1 MALWRQRLESS
12 RVSPMSESHAATSHH
27 ESTRDMSIPV
37 DQSGPAT
44 KAASSSQDQVAGDGH
59 DHDVAMDVQGDG
71 GGVGGKTS
79 GDYSKQTRSEETPAS
94 GDEASGPA
102 CPLFMS
108 GLPSDFA
115 SNPSLAAI
123 ASLLGD
129 EEYDSDVDVSK
140 VRKGLRQ
147 GGQDNNTA
155 SVGGKAVAAAA
166 VAAAKPRAGGGKVGG
181 AGAARRHNKSV
192 SKKKTSSHHRPYPT
206 SDKKKGETKQKATVG
221 EAQLFLN
228 MWKL

>member
-1 MALWRQRLESS
+1 
-12 RVSPMSESHAATSHH
+12 MSESHAATSHH

-44 KAASSSQDQVAGDGH
+44 KAASSSQDQVAGGGH

>member
-1 MALWRQRLESS
+1 
-12 RVSPMSESHAATSHH
+12 
-27 ESTRDMSIPV
+27 MSIPV
-37 DQSGPAT
+37 DQSGPAA
-44 KAASSSQDQVAGDGH
+44 KAASSSQDQIAEEGH
-59 DHDVAMDVQGDG
+59 DMEMDVQGDSG
-71 GGVGGKTS
+71 GFGGKTS
-79 GDYSKQTRSEETPAS
+79 GDDDGSTGKKKRAEETAAS
-94 GDEASGPA
+94 PDEEASGPA

-147 GGQDNNTA
+147 GGQDNHTA
-155 SVGGKAVAAAA
+155 SGGGKGAAAA
-166 VAAAKPRAGGGKVGG
+166 AAAKPRAGGGKVGG
-181 AGAARRHNKSV
+181 AGAARRNNKSG
-192 SKKKTSSHHRPYPT
+192 SKKKSGSHHRPYPT
-206 SDKKKGETKQKATVG
+206 SDKKKGETKQKASVG

>member
-1 MALWRQRLESS
+1 
-12 RVSPMSESHAATSHH
+12 
-27 ESTRDMSIPV
+27 MSIPV
-37 DQSGPAT
+37 DQSGPAG
-44 KAASSSQDQVAGDGH
+44 KAASSSQDQTAEEGH
-59 DHDVAMDVQGDG
+59 DMVMDVEGDS

-79 GDYSKQTRSEETPAS
+79 GDDDGSTTSKKKSAEETAAS
-94 GDEASGPA
+94 DDEASGPA

-129 EEYDSDVDVSK
+129 EEYGSDVDVSK

-147 GGQDNNTA
+147 GGQDNSTT
-155 SVGGKAVAAAA
+155 SGGGKAAAAAA
-166 VAAAKPRAGGGKVGG
+166 VAAAAKPRAGGGKVGG
-181 AGAARRHNKSV
+181 AGAARRSNMSG
-192 SKKKTSSHHRPYPT
+192 SKKKSGSHHRPYPT
-206 SDKKKGETKQKATVG
+206 SDKKKGETEQKATVG

>member
-1 MALWRQRLESS
+1 
-12 RVSPMSESHAATSHH
+12 
-27 ESTRDMSIPV
+27 MSIPV
-37 DQSGPAT
+37 DQSGPAA
-44 KAASSSQDQVAGDGH
+44 KAASSSQDQIAEEGH
-59 DHDVAMDVQGDG
+59 DMEMDVQGDSG
-71 GGVGGKTS
+71 GFGGKTS
-79 GDYSKQTRSEETPAS
+79 GDDDGSKKMKKRAEETAAS
-94 GDEASGPA
+94 PDDEASGPA

-166 VAAAKPRAGGGKVGG
+166 AAAKPRAGGGKVGG

>member
-1 MALWRQRLESS
+1 
-12 RVSPMSESHAATSHH
+12 
-27 ESTRDMSIPV
+27 MSIPV

-79 GDYSKQTRSEETPAS
+79 GDYSKKTRSEENTAS
-94 GDEASGPA
+94 DDEASGPA

-166 VAAAKPRAGGGKVGG
+166 AAAKPRAGGGKVGG

>member
-44 KAASSSQDQVAGDGH
+44 KAASSSQDQVAGGGH

-166 VAAAKPRAGGGKVGG
+166 AAAKPRAGGGKVGG

>member
-1 MALWRQRLESS
+1 
-12 RVSPMSESHAATSHH
+12 
-27 ESTRDMSIPV
+27 MSIPV
-37 DQSGPAT
+37 DQSGPAA
-44 KAASSSQDQVAGDGH
+44 KAASSSQDQIAEEGH
-59 DHDVAMDVQGDG
+59 DMEMDVQGDSG
-71 GGVGGKTS
+71 GFGGKTS
-79 GDYSKQTRSEETPAS
+79 GDDDGSTGKKKRAEETAAS
-94 GDEASGPA
+94 PDDEASGPA

-147 GGQDNNTA
+147 GGQDNHTA
-155 SVGGKAVAAAA
+155 SGGGKGAAAA
-166 VAAAKPRAGGGKVGG
+166 AAAKPRAGGGKVGG
-181 AGAARRHNKSV
+181 AGAARRNNKSG
-192 SKKKTSSHHRPYPT
+192 SKKKSGSHHRPYPT

>member
-1 MALWRQRLESS
+1 
-12 RVSPMSESHAATSHH
+12 
-27 ESTRDMSIPV
+27 MSIPV
-37 DQSGPAT
+37 GEGGPGT
-44 KAASSSQDQVAGDGH
+44 TEASSSTQDGTAGNRD
-59 DHDVAMDVQGDG
+59 DMAMDVQREDG
-71 GGVGGKTS
+71 KVSAKTNDNKS
-79 GDYSKQTRSEETPAS
+79 CTEQDA
-94 GDEASGPA
+94 DEDSSAPA

-129 EEYDSDVDVSK
+129 EEYDSDVDISK

-147 GGQDNNTA
+147 GRIGSA
-155 SVGGKAVAAAA
+155 KAAAGSGLGA
-166 VAAAKPRAGGGKVGG
+166 GGEAATVAAKPRAGGGKIGG
-181 AGAARRHNKSV
+181 AGAARRNNKSG
-192 SKKKTSSHHRPYPT
+192 SRKKSGAHRPYPT
-206 SDKKKGETKQKATVG
+206 SDKKKSETKQKATVG

>member
-1 MALWRQRLESS
+1 MFDCRRRRRHCPAVPS
-12 RVSPMSESHAATSHH
+12 RHSIATSPH
-27 ESTRDMSIPV
+27 RDMSIPV

-79 GDYSKQTRSEETPAS
+79 GDYSKETCSEETNAS
-94 GDEASGPA
+94 DDEASGPA

-147 GGQDNNTA
+147 GGPDNNTA
-155 SVGGKAVAAAA
+155 RGEKAIGAAAA
-166 VAAAKPRAGGGKVGG
+166 AAAAKPRAGGGKVGG
-181 AGAARRHNKSV
+181 AGAARRNNKSG
-192 SKKKTSSHHRPYPT
+192 SMKKKSGSHHRPYPT
-206 SDKKKGETKQKATVG
+206 SRVKQSKRLLLVR
-221 EAQLFLN
+221 LSFF
-228 MWKL
+228 

>member
-1 MALWRQRLESS
+1 
-12 RVSPMSESHAATSHH
+12 
-27 ESTRDMSIPV
+27 MSIPV
-37 DQSGPAT
+37 DQSGPAA
-44 KAASSSQDQVAGDGH
+44 KAASSSQDQIAEEGH
-59 DHDVAMDVQGDG
+59 DMEMDVQGDSG
-71 GGVGGKTS
+71 GFGGKTS
-79 GDYSKQTRSEETPAS
+79 GDDDGSTGKKKRAEETAAS
-94 GDEASGPA
+94 PDDEASGPA

-129 EEYDSDVDVSK
+129 EEYDSDVDVISK

-147 GGQDNNTA
+147 GGQDNHTA
-155 SVGGKAVAAAA
+155 SGGGKGAAAA
-166 VAAAKPRAGGGKVGG
+166 AAAKPRAGGGKVGG
-181 AGAARRHNKSV
+181 AGAARRNNKSG
-192 SKKKTSSHHRPYPT
+192 SKKKSGSHHRPYPT

>member
-1 MALWRQRLESS
+1 
-12 RVSPMSESHAATSHH
+12 
-27 ESTRDMSIPV
+27 MSIPV
-37 DQSGPAT
+37 DQQSGPAT
-44 KAASSSQDQVAGDGH
+44 KAAPSSQDQTAGGRD
-59 DHDVAMDVQGDG
+59 DMAMDVQEDAGS

-79 GDYSKQTRSEETPAS
+79 ASSDDKKKGNEEAS
-94 GDEASGPA
+94 ASDDEDASGPA

-140 VRKGLRQ
+140 VRKGLRRGDRDNKTAASD
-147 GGQDNNTA
+147 GGEGAA
-155 SVGGKAVAAAA
+155 SAAT
-166 VAAAKPRAGGGKVGG
+166 VAAKPRAGGGKVGG
-181 AGAARRHNKSV
+181 AGASRRNRNNSGSRKKSGA
-192 SKKKTSSHHRPYPT
+192 HHRPYPT
-206 SDKKKGETKQKATVG
+206 SDKKKSETKQKATVG

>member
-1 MALWRQRLESS
+1 
-12 RVSPMSESHAATSHH
+12 
-27 ESTRDMSIPV
+27 MSIPV
-37 DQSGPAT
+37 DQSGPAA
-44 KAASSSQDQVAGDGH
+44 KAASSSQDQTAEEGH
-59 DHDVAMDVQGDG
+59 DVEMDVYGDS

-79 GDYSKQTRSEETPAS
+79 GDDDGSKKMKKRAEETAAS
-94 GDEASGPA
+94 PDDEASGPA

-147 GGQDNNTA
+147 GGQDNHTA
-155 SVGGKAVAAAA
+155 SGGGKGAAAA
-166 VAAAKPRAGGGKVGG
+166 AAAKPRAGGGKVGG
-181 AGAARRHNKSV
+181 AGAARRNNKSG
-192 SKKKTSSHHRPYPT
+192 SKKKSGSHHRPYPT